1 MVLFLYVCSTDLVSL
16 AAVLIAAFAVLAA
29 LVLVF
34 ARLVL
39 AGILKVF
46 YIIEGSS
53 YVIQN

>member
-34 ARLVL
+34 ASLVL

-53 YVIQN
+53 YIIQK